1 MADKFPMTPAGNAWM
16 KKQLNK
22 LKNVDRP
29 ANARAIEVARGHGDL
44 SENAD
49 YSAAKEEQG
58 MIEAK
63 IREFEA
69 KLALAEVIDP
79 ARMSGEK
86 VMFGATV
93 TIEDTENGDELRYTI
108 VGEHEA
114 NIKKGKISIGAPV
127 ARALIG
133 KSVGDAVAITT
144 PKGKRELEVVK
155 VEWLEVAG
163 PDETAVEVRPFEIC
177 SGQRRPG
184 VGDLDPVQTVFESGE
199 PTGFNDRAIAIGRD
213 GRV

>member
-16 KKQLNK
+16 KKQLAK

-69 KLALAEVIDP
+69 KLALSEVIDP
-79 ARMSGEK
+79 ARMSGDK

-93 TIEDTENGDELRYTI
+93 TIEDEDGETQRYTI

-133 KSVGDAVAITT
+133 KSVGDSVAITT
-144 PKGKRELEVVK
+144 PKGKKEVEVVN
-155 VEWLEVAG
+155 VEWIEVGG
-163 PDETAVEVRPFEIC
+163 PDEDEAA
-177 SGQRRPG
+177 S
-184 VGDLDPVQTVFESGE
+184 
-199 PTGFNDRAIAIGRD
+199 A
-213 GRV
+213 

>member
-1 MADKFPMTPAGNAWM
+1 MSERFPMTPAGHAWM
-16 KKQLNK
+16 KARLKK
-22 LKNVDRP
+22 LKEVDRQ

-44 SENAD
+44 KENAD

-69 KLALAEVIDP
+69 KLGLSEVIDP
-79 ARMSGEK
+79 LAQSGDK
-86 VMFGATV
+86 VRFGATV
-93 TIEDTENGDELRYTI
+93 VIEDTESGDKQRYTI

-133 KSVGDAVAITT
+133 KEVGDTVPITT
-144 PKGKRELEVVK
+144 PKGKREVEVVS
-155 VEWLEVAG
+155 VEWLEVG
-163 PDETAVEVRPFEIC
+163 PPDEH
-177 SGQRRPG
+177 
-184 VGDLDPVQTVFESGE
+184 DPH
-199 PTGFNDRAIAIGRD
+199 
-213 GRV
+213 

>member
-1 MADKFPMTPAGNAWM
+1 
-16 KKQLNK
+16 
-22 LKNVDRP
+22 
-29 ANARAIEVARGHGDL
+29 
-44 SENAD
+44 
-49 YSAAKEEQG
+49 

-79 ARMSGEK
+79 ARMSGDK

-93 TIEDTENGDELRYTI
+93 TIEDEDGETQRYTI

-133 KSVGDAVAITT
+133 KSVGDSVAITT
-144 PKGKRELEVVK
+144 PKGKKEVEVVN
-155 VEWLEVAG
+155 VEWLDVGG
-163 PDETAVEVRPFEIC
+163 PDEDEAA
-177 SGQRRPG
+177 S
-184 VGDLDPVQTVFESGE
+184 
-199 PTGFNDRAIAIGRD
+199 A
-213 GRV
+213 

>member
-1 MADKFPMTPAGNAWM
+1 MSEKFPMTPAGQASM
-16 KKQLNK
+16 KKQLKK
-22 LKNVDRP
+22 LKEVDRI

-63 IREFEA
+63 IRELEA

-79 ARMSGEK
+79 TKMSGDK

-93 TIEDTENGDELRYTI
+93 TVEDSDSGDQQTYVI

-114 NIKKGKISIGAPV
+114 NIKKGRISIGAPL

-133 KSVGDAVAITT
+133 KSVGDTATVTT
-144 PKGKRELEVVK
+144 PKGKREVEVVN
-155 VEWLEVAG
+155 VEWVEVG
-163 PDETAVEVRPFEIC
+163 PPDEE
-177 SGQRRPG
+177 
-184 VGDLDPVQTVFESGE
+184 D
-199 PTGFNDRAIAIGRD
+199 
-213 GRV
+213 

>member
-1 MADKFPMTPAGNAWM
+1 MSDKFPMTPAGNAWM
-16 KKQLNK
+16 KKQLKK
-22 LKNVDRP
+22 LKEVDRIQ
-29 ANARAIEVARGHGDL
+29 NARAIEVARGHGDL

-63 IREFEA
+63 IREYEA
-69 KLALAEVIDP
+69 KLALSEVIDP
-79 ARMSGEK
+79 TKMSGDK

-93 TIEDTENGDELRYTI
+93 TIEDEDGESQRYTI

-133 KSVGDAVAITT
+133 KNVGDTVTIAT
-144 PKGKRELEVVK
+144 PKGKREVEVVA
-155 VEWLEVAG
+155 VEWLDVPG
-163 PDETAVEVRPFEIC
+163 PDEDEV
-177 SGQRRPG
+177 
-184 VGDLDPVQTVFESGE
+184 
-199 PTGFNDRAIAIGRD
+199 A
-213 GRV
+213 